1 MADEMA
7 HITCSRVCEKDK
19 AIMSEALLFLPGP
32 HSLDNTCREISE
44 LFLPQWTWVWVS
56 SPWTESS
63 EGTLLPY
70 FLTDPESRTSKTDI
84 SWSAGAVLGVA
95 GHAFVCEWAN
105 HYHPVVAAL

>member
-63 EGTLLPY
+63 EGTFLPY

-84 SWSAGAVLGVA
+84 SWSAELFWGWQDMHLCVNGRITTTL
-95 GHAFVCEWAN
+95 W
-105 HYHPVVAAL
+105 